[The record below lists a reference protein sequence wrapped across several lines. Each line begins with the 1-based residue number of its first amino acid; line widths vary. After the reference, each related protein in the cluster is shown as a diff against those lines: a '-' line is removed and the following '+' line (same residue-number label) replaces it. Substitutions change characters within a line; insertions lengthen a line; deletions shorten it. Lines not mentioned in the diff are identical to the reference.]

1 MTRTKKASP
10 QAKTGSDYNSWWVM
24 LLLALAVFLF
34 DRSARDP
41 FLAVRMI
48 ALAGGGMAALAWLLA
63 QRKPLPFKGWPT
75 RAFLLLGLGFLLC
88 QLLSASQAYDIQ
100 ESSFFLA
107 RYGLHFALLLLLLAL
122 LPKPEVQALALS
134 RFMVVVLGIYALSGI
149 AQYYGVSPL
158 DIPGTLRPTG
168 FSGNRNLFG
177 AFLVLLMPWGVY
189 CFFQTKG
196 AWRAA
201 TIATLTLS
209 VYALVLSQTRS
220 AWLSFALMAACFQ
233 ILLLAFRHKL
243 SETSQR
249 QWKTALVA
257 GSIGLLAAVGLAFVS
272 GKNNPLANS
281 LKSRAQTFVS
291 LPAADA
297 EPANEAERNAM
308 ERLYVWRHTLEMSQA
323 HPWLGVGPGNWRVR
337 FPEYGGSSAPS
348 FEGVDQMRIRPHN
361 VYLSLASE
369 AGLPALLLFLAMGGL
384 ALAAAVKAARQAQNE
399 GETLLA
405 ISMFSGLTAA
415 AIDMGFSF
423 PIERAEHNLL
433 LLLYAAIAL
442 SLAERRLPTSSATRG
457 ASALFALVIVALL
470 GFALWMG
477 WQKQQL
483 DRQLQAILK
492 LEQAGNFELAALKS
506 EQAEA
511 LFFKLDPI
519 GDPIQ
524 WHSANAYKQLRQFD
538 KALAKAEAAETAQPN
553 SHRVLNTKASIL
565 MGMERYS
572 EAIPPLEKA
581 ATLAPNYEP
590 ALTNLAYSLY
600 RTDQHEACL
609 KVLEKFDIENN
620 GNLKLVR
627 ADAGERVEMA
637 VLESM
642 PMYQIGLA
650 LAAQLQTRGYI
661 ADPSPALAF
670 YRQQPS
676 DEQFVQDYFKTIK
689 HYCRAKS
696 WASWATPEQV
706 EALSLQLEKAQENLL
721 QEAGPAKASQMI
733 LNNNHVQT
741 VSYLLSQAPDSL
753 GQYPKMFFPMNP

>member
-1 MTRTKKASP
+1 MTRTKKAAA
-10 QAKTGSDYNSWWVM
+10 QAKPGNDYRNWWVM

-34 DRSARDP
+34 DRGARDP

-48 ALAGGGMAALAWLLA
+48 ALAGGGIATLAWLLA
-63 QRKPLPFKGWPT
+63 QRKPLLFNGWPT
-75 RAFLLLGLGFLLC
+75 RPFLLLGLGFLLYN
-88 QLLSASQAYDIQ
+88 LLSASQAYDIQ

-107 RYGLHFALLLLLLAL
+107 RYSLHFALLLLLLAL
-122 LPKPEVQALALS
+122 LPKPEVQALALA
-134 RFMVVVLGIYALSGI
+134 RFMVAVLAIYALSGI
-149 AQYYGVSPL
+149 AQYYGVMPF

-189 CFFQTKG
+189 YFFQSKG

-220 AWLSFALMAACFQ
+220 AWLSFALMAVCFQ
-233 ILLLAFRHKL
+233 ILLLVFRHKL
-243 SETSQR
+243 SGQTRR
-249 QWKTALVA
+249 QWKKALLA
-257 GSIGLLAAVGLAFVS
+257 GSMGLVAAVGLAFIS
-272 GKNNPLANS
+272 GKNSQLANS
-281 LKSRAQTFVS
+281 LKWRVQTFIS

-297 EPANEAERNAM
+297 EPANEAERNAL

-348 FEGVDQMRIRPHN
+348 FEGIDQMRIRPHN
-361 VYLSLASE
+361 VYLGLASE
-369 AGLPALLLFLAMGGL
+369 TGLPGLLLFLAMGGL
-384 ALAAAVKAARQAQNE
+384 ALAAAAMAARQAQSE
-399 GETLLA
+399 GEALLA
-405 ISMFSGLTAA
+405 ISLFSGLIAA
-415 AIDMGFSF
+415 TVDMGFSF

-433 LLLYAAIAL
+433 LLLYAAMAL
-442 SLAERRLPTSSATRG
+442 SLAARRLPSSSAPRLP
-457 ASALFALVIVALL
+457 SAFFALAILALL
-470 GFALWMG
+470 SFALWMG
-477 WQKQQL
+477 WQKQRL

-524 WHSANAYKQLRQFD
+524 WHSANAYKQLQQLD
-538 KALAKAEAAETAQPN
+538 KALAKAEAAEAAQPN

-565 MGMERYS
+565 MGMERFS
-572 EAIPPLEKA
+572 DAIPPLEKA
-581 ATLAPNYEP
+581 VALAPSYEP

-600 RTDQHEACL
+600 RTDQYEACL
-609 KVLEKFDIENN
+609 EVLGKFDIENN
-620 GNLKLVR
+620 PNLKLVR

-637 VLESM
+637 ILEGM
-642 PMYQIGLA
+642 PMYQLGRE
-650 LAAQLQTRGYI
+650 LAAQLQTRGYL
-661 ADPSPALAF
+661 AEPSPALAF

-676 DEQFVQDYFKTIK
+676 DEQVVQDFFKTIN
-689 HYCRAKS
+689 HYCRAKN
-696 WASWATPEQV
+696 WASGATAEQV
-706 EALSLQLEKAQENLL
+706 EALSLYLEKARESLL
-721 QEAGPAKASQMI
+721 QEAGPAKAIPMI

-741 VSYLLSQAPDSL
+741 VGYLLSQAPDSL
-753 GQYPKMFFPMNP
+753 GHYQKMFFPMNQ